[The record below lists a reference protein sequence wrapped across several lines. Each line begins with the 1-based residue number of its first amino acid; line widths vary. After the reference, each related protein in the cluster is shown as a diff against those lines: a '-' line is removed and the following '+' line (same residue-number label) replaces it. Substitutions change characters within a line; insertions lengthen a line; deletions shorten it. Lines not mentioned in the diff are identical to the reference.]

1 MGGFRT
7 LTAKWIAALAA
18 VAILYAP
25 AQAMEIDLG
34 FLDTK
39 WSTPANDLKG
49 FTRVGGKDKI
59 AYYVSPE
66 RKFTFFGS
74 EVPNEVVYGFYDDK
88 FFAVYADVDGIDI
101 FSQIKSYIQKK
112 YGVPRKTSR
121 EARGNLTTYVWRLK
135 QTQIKLKHYE
145 TSGKMKISFLLPAHR
160 PAGQRGN
167 QEQPGSRTAGAD
179 LSSQPLPEV
188 GGGRKGICGILE
200 RLSEPCPADAGQP
213 DSGQMGSAAGEAS
226 RP

>member
-1 MGGFRT
+1 M
-7 LTAKWIAALAA
+7 KWIAALAA
-18 VAILYAP
+18 VAMLYAP
-25 AQAMEIDLG
+25 AQALEIDFG

-74 EVPNEVVYGFYDDK
+74 EVPNEVVYGFYEDK

-112 YGVPRKTSR
+112 YGGAQKNQPRSPGQSDHLR
-121 EARGNLTTYVWRLK
+121 LEA
-135 QTQIKLKHYE
+135 QTD
-145 TSGKMKISFLLPAHR
+145 
-160 PAGQRGN
+160 
-167 QEQPGSRTAGAD
+167 AD
-179 LSSQPLPEV
+179 QAQAL
-188 GGGRKGICGILE
+188 
-200 RLSEPCPADAGQP
+200 
-213 DSGQMGSAAGEAS
+213 
-226 RP
+226 

>member
-1 MGGFRT
+1 MVVFKT
-7 LTAKWIAALAA
+7 LTAKWIAALAT
-18 VAILYAP
+18 VAMLYAP

-49 FTRVGGKDKI
+49 FTRVGGKEKI

-66 RKFTFFGS
+66 RKYTFFGTD
-74 EVPNEVVYGFYDDK
+74 VPNEVVYGFYEDK
-88 FFAVYADVDGIDI
+88 FFAVYADVDGIDV

-112 YGVPRKTSR
+112 YGVPKKTSR

-145 TSGKMKISFLLPAHR
+145 TSGKMKISFYYLPIAR
-160 PAGQRGN
+160 QVNAEIKNNLEAEP
-167 QEQPGSRTAGAD
+167 PGPIFP
-179 LSSQPLPEV
+179 LSPFLNSEAV
-188 GGGRKGICGILE
+188 GRE
-200 RLSEPCPADAGQP
+200 FAEF
-213 DSGQMGSAAGEAS
+213 
-226 RP
+226 